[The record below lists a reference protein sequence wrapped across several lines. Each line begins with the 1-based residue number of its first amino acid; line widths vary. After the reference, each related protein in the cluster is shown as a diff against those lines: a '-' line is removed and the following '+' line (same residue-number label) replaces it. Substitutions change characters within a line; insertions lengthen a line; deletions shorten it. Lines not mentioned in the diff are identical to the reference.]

1 MARKFGSNSP
11 IVPIP
16 GLAAALLGDCYVGT
30 DGCGR
35 MGLVRRR
42 PMIVNPMIVTPMTV
56 ALRKLLTFT
65 VFLLPVVALAQTSTP
80 ADTGHLKDWRAR
92 LNQQLQLMGH
102 RNWIAVVDS
111 AYPLQTSPGVETIA
125 TNDDQLEVVKM
136 VLGQIAKAKHV
147 RPVIFTDAELKLV
160 PESDAKGVTAYREAL
175 SKLLSKTGSSKS
187 GLSNTGPE
195 NPDAQSLPHEEIISK
210 LDEAGKTFHILIL
223 KTSLTIPYTSVFIR
237 LDCGYWSADAEKRL
251 REAMASH

>member
-1 MARKFGSNSP
+1 MIAT
-11 IVPIP
+11 
-16 GLAAALLGDCYVGT
+16 L
-30 DGCGR
+30 
-35 MGLVRRR
+35 RR
-42 PMIVNPMIVTPMTV
+42 P
-56 ALRKLLTFT
+56 LTFAIC
-65 VFLLPVVALAQTSTP
+65 LLPVLALAQTSTP
-80 ADTGHLKDWRAR
+80 ADTGHLKDWRVR

-175 SKLLSKTGSSKS
+175 SKLLSTAESGTVKSS
-187 GLSNTGPE
+187 TAAPE
-195 NPDAQSLPHEEIISK
+195 KIEAQSLPHEEIISK

-223 KTSLTIPYTSVFIR
+223 KTTLTIPYTSVFIR

-251 REAMASH
+251 REAMTAH